1 MKKVLIMSGNIA
13 LAIGIMCMSFVVG
26 YFAGTERMRQEAIER
41 NLAAYCPKDA
51 AFSWM
56 KVIEPME
63 ILMETTDCQE

>member
-1 MKKVLIMSGNIA
+1 MKRILMMSGNIV
-13 LAIGIMCMSFVVG
+13 LVLGIICMSFVVG